1 MGLVEMLSLFKT
13 PAPVRASGGNGLI
26 DTTIRPICFG
36 IDKTV
41 SKTVAA
47 SVGAANF
54 KRYEHILYLMAQL
67 SRIVYCDTGI
77 MWNVIQ
83 TSLGLSNDVVNKV
96 ITAYDWKY
104 LQQKRQAITSQG
116 GDGAGR
122 PMESYSLKAGT
133 GSGRYGT
140 YISTPDD
147 MTCLFINAS
156 KVRANPNSI
165 LRGSDVIV
173 SFKGSSTVDNFK
185 HDLMSQFT
193 AADIGQLVASL
204 GIKVPGDK
212 NFVTGSFVQPLV
224 VAWSAL
230 VRGLTEHTTMTAA
243 AGPVRLFLTGHSLGG
258 AYCSLFGF
266 MLAEAKVSGLPYM
279 NNVASIHIISFG
291 APTIM
296 GDNARNTFNRHL
308 DTGLVTVDRVVSQK
322 VPARSAATQILVGG
336 PMGPNNVIP
345 TIPARFSHPG
355 FKPLATDF
363 RPEANGRPYSI
374 ENVRAFYGVPSKT
387 RYRDPATWPF
397 NEAITLGDRAQ
408 SGALSQMVAGLT
420 QVDAGSI
427 PAAGDVVMPTEL
439 AKNVSVSADSDDNPS
454 APTMVG
460 GFGFTEAKRT
470 YDAATATHIPN
481 FLSVQGSVYA
491 YGFAHA
497 EYLGMFFMGGFRLAG
512 MKNPASTNI
521 AYFILGEDGVKIQY
535 TPLGGA
541 AATAVPATENNP
553 GPVST
558 GGGRRRCVRSRC
570 SRISRIRRKGKST
583 RRSRGS
589 RGSRGSRRR

>member
-1 MGLVEMLSLFKT
+1 MFSAFKS
-13 PAPVRASGGNGLI
+13 PAPGAPTGASGML

-41 SKTVAA
+41 SKAA
-47 SVGAANF
+47 AAAVGADKF

-104 LQQKRQAITSQG
+104 MQQKRQAITSQA

-133 GSGRYGT
+133 GAGRYGT

-165 LRGSDVIV
+165 LTGSDVIV

-204 GIKVPGDK
+204 GIKVPGQK

-224 VAWSAL
+224 AAWSAL
-230 VRGLTEHTTMTAA
+230 VRGLTEHCTM
-243 AGPVRLFLTGHSLGG
+243 AGTRLFLTGHSLGG
-258 AYCSLFGF
+258 AYCTLFGF
-266 MLAEAKVSGLPYM
+266 MLAEAKVCGLPYM

-308 DTGLVTVDRVVSQK
+308 DTGLVTLDRVVSQK

-397 NEAITLGDRAQ
+397 NEAVTLGDRAQ

-420 QVDAGSI
+420 QVDAASI
-427 PAAGDVVMPTEL
+427 PPAGDVVMPTEL
-439 AKNVSVSADSDDNPS
+439 AKNVAVAADSDDNPS
-454 APTMVG
+454 TPTMVG

-491 YGFAHA
+491 FGFAHG

-512 MKNPASTNI
+512 MKNPAKDGT
-521 AYFILGEDGVKIQY
+521 AYFLLGEDGVKIQY
-535 TPLGGA
+535 VRPLGGTASA
-541 AATAVPATENNP
+541 AENNP
-553 GPVST
+553 GPVS
-558 GGGRRRCVRSRC
+558 GGGRRHTRRQNSRSRRQN
-570 SRISRIRRKGKST
+570 SRRPST
-583 RRSRGS
+583 RQNSRSRSS
-589 RGSRGSRRR
+589 RSRRSSRSSRRRTRTRF